1 MSSFG
6 RERSTFAVARL
17 WTLATA
23 GTRSMSAVISARKE
37 SRSRV
42 KRSPPPAAEWFDA
55 DGDDQRL
62 RAAKLTA
69 EALVIAIQRIVLG
82 EPGADVVVDV
92 RDIRTGKKKRRAQ
105 NERPTERNAPPKEAR
120 GEPVH
125 AD

>member
-6 RERSTFAVARL
+6 RERSTSRGGKALDPCHRRNALDVRRDFSQEGKPFACEE
-17 WTLATA
+17 
-23 GTRSMSAVISARKE
+23 I
-37 SRSRV
+37 
-42 KRSPPPAAEWFDA
+42 AAPSGRWFSA

-105 NERPTERNAPPKEAR
+105 NERPTEWNAPPIEAR